1 MGDIVS
7 IIIKKIKHVRPEF
20 IFYIFFGFYL
30 LLMFSSNLALNLY
43 EYHWFRRLNY
53 LFSLIC
59 PVYYLINIL
68 WIKPQRF
75 KILFIHL
82 IFTAIFFIVSFNC
95 GDFSIFNT
103 WLLILCISG
112 MNMNKI
118 AKFVLIFSIIYIF
131 VIVCLSGLGIIENK
145 LYPRYEGSMPV
156 LARFS
161 YGFANPNALAAFL
174 FQIACC
180 LVYLK
185 WNHWNIME
193 NFLILLLF
201 WVIYSF
207 LNCRTVSIL
216 IMLLLILVNL
226 CKYKL
231 KDKSIIFLK
240 YFSLFSLIFCPFF
253 SFLTVILYG
262 KANSSAA
269 LISDLLSHRIRN
281 LFFSLNYY
289 DISIFGNIYHRHKDF
304 LIVDN
309 PYGNIFIHFG
319 VLVFILYMVLYLIAI
334 NYTIKFKNVPFLI
347 LLTVYLYYGIMEGY
361 IINPYSNFTIFIFS
375 IMFYNRNLLTSDK
388 TECM

>member
-1 MGDIVS
+1 
-7 IIIKKIKHVRPEF
+7 
-20 IFYIFFGFYL
+20 
-30 LLMFSSNLALNLY
+30 MFSGNLALNLY

-156 LARFS
+156 LARYS
-161 YGFANPNALAAFL
+161 YGFANPNALAALL

-180 LVYLK
+180 LIYLK

-201 WVIYSF
+201 AVIYSF

-231 KDKSIIFLK
+231 KDKSIVFLK
-240 YFSLFSLIFCPFF
+240 YFSLFSLLFCPFF

-262 KANSSAA
+262 QANSSAA

-281 LFFSLNYY
+281 LFFALNYY
-289 DISIFGNIYHRHKDF
+289 DISIFGNIYHRHNDF

-309 PYGNIFIHFG
+309 VYGNIFIHFG

-334 NYTIKFKNVPFLI
+334 NYTLKFKNVPFLI

-375 IMFYNRNLLTSDK
+375 IMFYNKNLLTSDK